1 MDEDRL
7 AGAAQKLGGTAKEKA
22 GEIAGDAKLQA
33 EGHADQA
40 AGTVPNTVGEAKD
53 TAREWGDD
61 IQGELTQ
68 LRGQVERLMRESIT
82 PALAN
87 VAEITQDY
95 AIQAK
100 NLVAEQSEQ
109 VAGLVKERPL
119 LAIGL
124 AATGGFLLGRLMGS
138 NTYVYPRR

>member
-1 MDEDRL
+1 MDEDRF

-22 GEIAGDAKLQA
+22 GEIVGDAKLQA
-33 EGHADQA
+33 EGKADQV
-40 AGTVPNTVGEAKD
+40 AGTVRNAVGGAKD

-87 VAEITQDY
+87 AAETAEEY
-95 AIQAK
+95 ATKAK
-100 NLVAEQSEQ
+100 DIVAEQSER

-119 LAIGL
+119 LAVGL
-124 AATGGFLLGRLMGS
+124 AAAGGFLLGRLMGS